1 MKKFVIKYFDKRMVF
16 KKEGFSYF
24 PETLYKKNINLNKF
38 IKNIEI
44 LKENSFYYDN
54 LNYSRDLEWKISNIN
69 MFFNKNNK

>member
-1 MKKFVIKYFDKRMVF
+1 MVF
-16 KKEGFSYF
+16 KKEGFSGF
-24 PETLYKKNINLNKF
+24 PEALYKKNINLNKF

-54 LNYSRDLEWKISNIN
+54 SNYSRDLEWKVSNIN